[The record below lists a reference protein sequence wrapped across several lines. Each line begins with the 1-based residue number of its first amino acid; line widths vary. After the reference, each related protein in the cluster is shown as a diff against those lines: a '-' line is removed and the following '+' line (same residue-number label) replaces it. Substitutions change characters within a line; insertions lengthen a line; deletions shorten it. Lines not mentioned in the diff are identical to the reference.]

1 MKAQC
6 VHSETGLCE
15 SCFKY
20 ETEIACLKATLKKV
34 NTERLEEVTK
44 RRHFESRGK

>member
-20 ETEIACLKATLKKV
+20 EAEIA
-34 NTERLEEVTK
+34 RLNAKLQELEKYEGSPSITS
-44 RRHFESRGK
+44 FSPPRG